1 MSGLQLN
8 AETIAPQNRSLEP
21 KLTPVKVKL
30 SLKSPMFMLSYLL
43 SHIQSTAK
51 YIFILAV
58 GQWAPYLGIGM
69 HKNTEST
76 KYQKGIEKP
85 MPMYIVGVA
94 FHLYKRMHMYCTRMT
109 PPAAALSTF

>member
-1 MSGLQLN
+1 MEFESSMSGLQLN

-21 KLTPVKVKL
+21 KLTPVKL

-51 YIFILAV
+51 YSFILAV
-58 GQWAPYLGIGM
+58 GQWAPNLGIGM

-76 KYQKGIEKP
+76 KYQKGI
-85 MPMYIVGVA
+85 
-94 FHLYKRMHMYCTRMT
+94 
-109 PPAAALSTF
+109 

>member
-1 MSGLQLN
+1 MLN
-8 AETIAPQNRSLEP
+8 AETIAPKNRSLEP
-21 KLTPVKVKL
+21 KLTPVKL

-43 SHIQSTAK
+43 SHIQSTVK
-51 YIFILAV
+51 YIFTFQLAV

-76 KYQKGIEKP
+76 KYQKGIEKL